1 MPLIPAPSPAS
12 PNPEPAFRG
21 VLIAAD
27 RALVFFGMIL
37 LLGVVKY
44 LISGNSEAEDLTGA
58 GDPLARASWYPL
70 YLALIFALT
79 ARLGALAR
87 IILPAWPMF
96 ALLAFTVASLTWSVA
111 PDVTARRIVAV
122 IFTVLFGVY
131 LALRT
136 DRLDTLRVM
145 GAAIIAAALFNL
157 GVVVLAPA
165 SGVDNLLHPGA
176 WKGASTEKNG
186 LGGDMSRAALVVMA
200 LAFVDAR
207 RRWIWLGGL
216 ALVTLLVI
224 GSQSRTAL
232 LALLAPAGL
241 FVLYLIARRS
251 AVAALAVVYLG
262 VTAGAAILMFIFLAP
277 EQAVGLVGKDLT
289 FTGRTGIWELSIIKI
304 MEAPWTGY
312 GLGAFWVDIY
322 GPSYDIRNELQW
334 VVPSAHNNWIEIG
347 LGLGLPGIVLLAVT
361 VVMTLVRS
369 GWSVLSGA
377 SPFAFLGVV
386 QLLLFSLSESAIFW
400 YQNTFSCTLFAF
412 YVATTLLPEARRKT
426 PKMAA
431 SPRPRLTPVSPA

>member
-1 MPLIPAPSPAS
+1 MTLIPAPSLTS
-12 PNPEPAFRG
+12 RSPEPAFRG
-21 VLIAAD
+21 ALIAAD
-27 RALVFFGMIL
+27 RALVFFGMLL
-37 LLGVVKY
+37 LLGIVKY

-70 YLALIFALT
+70 YLALIFALA

-96 ALLAFTVASLTWSVA
+96 ALLAMTVASITWSVA

-131 LALRT
+131 LALRS
-136 DRLDTLRVM
+136 DRMDTLRVT
-145 GAAIIAAALFNL
+145 GAAIITAALFNL
-157 GVVVLAPA
+157 GVIVVSPA
-165 SGVDNLLHPGA
+165 NGIDQLLHPGA
-176 WKGASTEKNG
+176 WKGASVEKNG
-186 LGGDMSRAALVVMA
+186 LGGDMSRAALIVMA
-200 LAFVDAR
+200 LAFLDER
-207 RRWIWLGGL
+207 RRWLWLGGL

-241 FVLYLIARRS
+241 FGLYLIARRS
-251 AVAALAVVYLG
+251 AVIALGVSYLA
-262 VTAGAAILMFIFLAP
+262 VTAGGAILLFIFLAP
-277 EQAVGLVGKDLT
+277 EQAVGLIGKDLT

-322 GPSYDIRNELQW
+322 GPSFDIRNQLQW

-347 LGLGLPGIVLLAVT
+347 LALGLPGIVLLAVT
-361 VVMTLVRS
+361 VVLTLVRS

-377 SPFAFLGVV
+377 SPFAFLGVL
-386 QLLLFSLSESAIFW
+386 QLLMFSLSESAIFW
-400 YQNTFSCTLFAF
+400 YQNTFSCALFAF
-412 YVATTLLPEARRKT
+412 YVAVTLLPEAKLKS
-426 PKMAA
+426 PV
-431 SPRPRLTPVSPA
+431 SGPLPRPRLSPATSA